1 MAYYRA
7 KLKSNGN
14 EAFPCLVHLDYAMHQ
29 RREENCSL
37 LGSYAEIGGN
47 FFR

>member
-1 MAYYRA
+1 
-7 KLKSNGN
+7 
-14 EAFPCLVHLDYAMHQ
+14 MHQ

-47 FFR
+47 FFRWRWDQ